1 MGFFS
6 SFKEKWFGK
15 GHGEKDKDNVVTF
28 PDNGNHE
35 KQGSHEKRV
44 ESADAD
50 VVSIDRSKRENER
63 KSTQRQ
69 EVAKL
74 TREVF
79 TELKELQA
87 KTRELNETKH
97 GRGILGKL
105 DRELRTKFHGNI
117 IRVVLWGGAAIY
129 AHSAVQSEWFSGL
142 LGQVTAIGAVVATL
156 LLTREAIKTVSE
168 TIDYYFRG
176 ERSRRKALEMV
187 RASRKHY
194 KNERRLTVQNYRKGE
209 ISSQEYIHYM
219 AELVKDVRS
228 SEEGILYGASN
239 EGTVRK
245 PLIGLKETMSME
257 RSNALA
263 RAIGSTVAAPA
274 VTVLFG
280 GLQLGIN
287 EWDMKDPAHRVTA
300 SLQGLQYHKLNV
312 PGASGRVFESIP
324 HQAWSAFT
332 IGATTLVGKAIQEAA
347 QVAKKFDKRRQEDA
361 IVEQMERSI
370 ENIKQLE
377 SRIHAIS
384 DITPSVGGRRRL
396 NAEHMKE
403 VNHPPQEAFPSDFS
417 DLVGKEAM
425 QYSGQP
431 EPSLLDRVL
440 GRVTRPI
447 EESHRTAPL
456 APQDFD
462 ESPSLFRTECV
473 RKIFGVPV
481 ASGTLMTHE
490 AFMEHLDRHL
500 ATLSDTA
507 IIEQELY
514 LSSES
519 HRHEANGTDEHIL
532 ATLNDAARR
541 CAAERKERV
550 REKTALIAT
559 DPNTLRAQIL
569 LLIGMDDEIAVG
581 QKYFEKL
588 FAQGYARASRV
599 QRGYF
604 NEVLSALD
612 LSLNAN
618 DTLTRKREKNIIF
631 DSIRT
636 IIEQNRES
644 QEEAA

>member
-15 GHGEKDKDNVVTF
+15 GGGEKDKDNVVTF

-35 KQGSHEKRV
+35 KPGSHEKCV
-44 ESADAD
+44 KSADAD
-50 VVSIDRSKRENER
+50 VVSIDRLKRENER
-63 KSTQRQ
+63 KLTQRQ

-79 TELKELQA
+79 IELKELQV

-97 GRGILGKL
+97 GRGILGRL

-117 IRVVLWGGAAIY
+117 IRMVLWGGVAIY
-129 AHSAVQSEWFSGL
+129 AHGAVQSEWFSGL
-142 LGQVTAIGAVVATL
+142 LGQATAIGAVVATL

-176 ERSRRKALEMV
+176 ERSHRKALEAM
-187 RASRKHY
+187 RANRKHY

-219 AELVKDVRS
+219 TELVKDVRTG
-228 SEEGILYGASN
+228 EEAIVYGASN
-239 EGTVRK
+239 EGTAQK

-324 HQAWSAFT
+324 YQAWNAFT
-332 IGATTLVGKAIQEAA
+332 IGATALVGKAIHEAA
-347 QVAKKFDKRRQEDA
+347 QLAKKFDKRQQEDA
-361 IVEQMERSI
+361 IIEQMEQSI
-370 ENIKQLE
+370 ERIKELE
-377 SRIHAIS
+377 SRMSAIAEM
-384 DITPSVGGRRRL
+384 TPFTGGRRRL

-403 VNHPPQEAFPSDFS
+403 VNHPPREAAPSDFS

-425 QYSGQP
+425 HYSGQR

-440 GRVTRPI
+440 GRVTKPI
-447 EESHRTAPL
+447 EEPRRTAPL
-456 APQDFD
+456 APEDFG
-462 ESPSLFRTECV
+462 ESPSLFRAECV
-473 RKIFGVPV
+473 RKVFGISV
-481 ASGTLMTHE
+481 APGTVMTHE
-490 AFMEHLDRHL
+490 SFMDYLDKHL

-507 IIEQELY
+507 LIEKELY
-514 LSSES
+514 FSNES
-519 HRHEANGTDEHIL
+519 HQHEVNGTDEHIL
-532 ATLNDAARR
+532 ATLNDAACR

-550 REKTALIAT
+550 REKTALTAT
-559 DPNTLRAQIL
+559 DPNTLRAQL
-569 LLIGMDDEIAVG
+569 LVLIGADDEIAVG

-588 FAQGYARASRV
+588 FAQGYARASRI

-612 LSLNAN
+612 LSLNTN
-618 DTLTRKREKNIIF
+618 DALTRKREKNIIF
-631 DSIRT
+631 DSIRA
-636 IIEQNRES
+636 IIEQNQKS